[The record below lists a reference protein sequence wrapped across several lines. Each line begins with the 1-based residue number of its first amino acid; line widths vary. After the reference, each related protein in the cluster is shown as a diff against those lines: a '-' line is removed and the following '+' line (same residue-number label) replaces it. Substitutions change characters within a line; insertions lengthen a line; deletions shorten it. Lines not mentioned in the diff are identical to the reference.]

1 MMFEGCA
8 AAFAFVTFIIA
19 CDRYFEK
26 RKAIAM
32 TLVTSGGSASVV
44 IFPQLLKMTCDIY
57 GFKGSLIIMSGILLN
72 ICLCGALIF
81 PLSDGGKSKGQT
93 TSASQQQ
100 PLGFR
105 FMKEAGYVIFLIS
118 NVLMMA
124 GLFLPPVFLP
134 ETIQIKGLALNVV
147 NYVFLISGLS
157 QILGRLMSGFCAS
170 RKPLYVT
177 FICSMFMIF
186 AGLSLLIV
194 PLCTEMSHFLAFG
207 LINGFFLGGGLVCI
221 NLAMRNLVEDKYF
234 GRALSIVLLVEGLGG
249 LCGNPLAAILQ
260 ALGIYIPYYF
270 GCVVFVVSGIILLPF
285 SKAKIRTPLEVVLDV
300 TVEEGGYKLYH
311 KALETVGDQVILYE
325 RELGMYD
332 LPFTS

>member
-1 MMFEGCA
+1 MFNC
-8 AAFAFVTFIIA
+8 VN
-19 CDRYFEK
+19 
-26 RKAIAM
+26 
-32 TLVTSGGSASVV
+32 S
-44 IFPQLLKMTCDIY
+44 LL
-57 GFKGSLIIMSGILLN
+57 
-72 ICLCGALIF
+72 
-81 PLSDGGKSKGQT
+81 LSTVGKSKGQT

-105 FMKEAGYVIFLIS
+105 FMKEPGYVIFLIS

-207 LINGFFLGGGLVCI
+207 LINGFFLGKLPFLSSLFRCIPLVFYHITNTWKVCV
-221 NLAMRNLVEDKYF
+221 NNAFRLVSNRGKRIRY
-234 GRALSIVLLVEGLGG
+234 LYLTITLLFIF
-249 LCGNPLAAILQ
+249 C
-260 ALGIYIPYYF
+260 
-270 GCVVFVVSGIILLPF
+270 VFV
-285 SKAKIRTPLEVVLDV
+285 
-300 TVEEGGYKLYH
+300 
-311 KALETVGDQVILYE
+311 
-325 RELGMYD
+325 
-332 LPFTS
+332 